1 MDITEKMRRPAI
13 DDWPGRIPVT
23 PGSPADPIAA
33 RLEVIVSR
41 SRQRRVPIR
50 IWSAVIQWLDR
61 LVPPAPPT
69 EDMETPL
76 RIRFPFF

>member
-1 MDITEKMRRPAI
+1 MDTTEKMRKAAI
-13 DDWPGRIPVT
+13 NDWPGRVPVT

-33 RLEVIVSR
+33 RLEIIVSR
-41 SRQRRVPIR
+41 SRRHRVPSR
-50 IWSAVIQWLDR
+50 IWGAVTQWLDR

-69 EDMETPL
+69 EDTETPL

>member
-1 MDITEKMRRPAI
+1 MDTTEKMRRPTI
-13 DDWPGRIPVT
+13 NDWPGRVPVT

-41 SRQRRVPIR
+41 SRRRRVLSR
-50 IWSAVIQWLDR
+50 IWGAFTQGLER
-61 LVPPAPPT
+61 LVPPAAPT
-69 EDMETPL
+69 EDTETPL